1 MKNSS
6 IVLKEL
12 KEQISGFEK
21 LKIIKAQ
28 ELYKKAIS
36 TSDTKLKKL
45 YTDKLVLGTLYVI
58 YDYIERNQINLF
70 SSAVYGVEDII
81 SSFIETWIEKM
92 YNGDIVNVDKFSL
105 ILNISFFN
113 EVYNKLGGQEIVV
126 NDLYSLPTEQF
137 IKLFLKYI
145 ESKNVGRE
153 LTQDDIIRYFWG
165 DDYKKYLKYG
175 SVFYDVDL
183 NIIKLFEG
191 IYKNL
196 ELDKIDDLELNKTK
210 IYGFLKIILSAGL
223 IDSISDDY
231 VDSYDMEDNIVNKIF
246 FEKFNDYVDNTI
258 EQERTKDI
266 IHKRYGLDDGH
277 PQTLEQIGKTYK
289 ISRDRVRQI
298 EAKAIRKLRGNSN
311 IRKYLRG
318 I

>member
-1 MKNSS
+1 M
-6 IVLKEL
+6 
-12 KEQISGFEK
+12 
-21 LKIIKAQ
+21 
-28 ELYKKAIS
+28 
-36 TSDTKLKKL
+36 
-45 YTDKLVLGTLYVI
+45 
-58 YDYIERNQINLF
+58 
-70 SSAVYGVEDII
+70 
-81 SSFIETWIEKM
+81 
-92 YNGDIVNVDKFSL
+92 
-105 ILNISFFN
+105 
-113 EVYNKLGGQEIVV
+113 
-126 NDLYSLPTEQF
+126 
-137 IKLFLKYI
+137 
-145 ESKNVGRE
+145 
-153 LTQDDIIRYFWG
+153 
-165 DDYKKYLKYG
+165 KYG

-298 EAKAIRKLRGNSN
+298 EAKAIRKLSGNSN

>member
-21 LKIIKAQ
+21 LKIIKAK
-28 ELYKKAIS
+28 ELYKKAVS

-45 YTDKLVLGTLYVI
+45 YMDKLVLGTLYVI

-298 EAKAIRKLRGNSN
+298 EAKAIRKLSGNSN

>member
-45 YTDKLVLGTLYVI
+45 YMDKLVLGTLYVI

>member
-45 YTDKLVLGTLYVI
+45 YMDKLVLGTLYVI

-92 YNGDIVNVDKFSL
+92 YNGDIANVDKFSL

>member
-21 LKIIKAQ
+21 LKIIKAK
-28 ELYKKAIS
+28 ELYKKAVS

-45 YTDKLVLGTLYVI
+45 YMDKLVLGTLYVI

-137 IKLFLKYI
+137 IKLFLKYK
-145 ESKNVGRE
+145 ESKNVGKE

-298 EAKAIRKLRGNSN
+298 EAKAIRKLSGNSN

>member
-21 LKIIKAQ
+21 LKIIKAK
-28 ELYKKAIS
+28 ELYKKANSI
-36 TSDTKLKKL
+36 SDTKLKKL
-45 YTDKLVLGTLYVI
+45 YMDKLVLGTLYVI

-92 YNGDIVNVDKFSL
+92 YNGDVVNVDKFSL

-298 EAKAIRKLRGNSN
+298 EAKAIRKLSGNSN

>member
-45 YTDKLVLGTLYVI
+45 YMDKLVLGTLYVI

-92 YNGDIVNVDKFSL
+92 YNGYIVNVDKFSL

>member
-1 MKNSS
+1 MRNSS
-6 IVLKEL
+6 IVLREL

-45 YTDKLVLGTLYVI
+45 YMDKLVLGTLYVI

>member
-45 YTDKLVLGTLYVI
+45 YMDKLVLGTLYVI
-58 YDYIERNQINLF
+58 YDYIGRNQINLF

-126 NDLYSLPTEQF
+126 NDLYSLSTEQF

-175 SVFYDVDL
+175 SVFCDVDL
-183 NIIKLFEG
+183 NTIKLFEG

-223 IDSISDDY
+223 IDSISDNY

>member
-21 LKIIKAQ
+21 LKIIKAK
-28 ELYKKAIS
+28 ELYKKANSI
-36 TSDTKLKKL
+36 SDTKLKKL
-45 YTDKLVLGTLYVI
+45 YMDKLVLGTLYVI

-92 YNGDIVNVDKFSL
+92 YNGNVVNVDKFSL

-298 EAKAIRKLRGNSN
+298 EAKAIRKLSGNSN

>member
-21 LKIIKAQ
+21 LKIIKAKV
-28 ELYKKAIS
+28 LYKKAVS

-45 YTDKLVLGTLYVI
+45 YMDKLVLGTLYVI

-92 YNGDIVNVDKFSL
+92 YNGDVVNVDKFSL

-298 EAKAIRKLRGNSN
+298 EAKAIRKLSGNSN

>member
-21 LKIIKAQ
+21 LKIIKAK
-28 ELYKKAIS
+28 ELYKKANSI
-36 TSDTKLKKL
+36 SDTKLKKL
-45 YTDKLVLGTLYVI
+45 YMDKLVLGTLYVI

-92 YNGDIVNVDKFSL
+92 YNGDVVNVDKFSL

-145 ESKNVGRE
+145 ESKNIGRE

-298 EAKAIRKLRGNSN
+298 EAKAIRKLSGNSN

>member
-21 LKIIKAQ
+21 LKIIKAK
-28 ELYKKAIS
+28 ELYKKANSI
-36 TSDTKLKKL
+36 SDTKLKKL
-45 YTDKLVLGTLYVI
+45 YMDKLVLGTLYVI

-92 YNGDIVNVDKFSL
+92 YNGDVVNVDKFSL

-126 NDLYSLPTEQF
+126 NDLYSLTTEQF

-298 EAKAIRKLRGNSN
+298 EAKAIRKLSGNSN